1 MLFFTKRIAQQTRFD
16 FSIELDFA
24 TRQKSRF
31 RAQLDNGEAIG
42 IDLPRTGVLEDGAC
56 LTNQHNQVLRIVA
69 SKEPLMQV
77 RHDDAFTLMKAAY
90 HLGNRHVPLMLTP
103 QALFFEPDHVLKDM
117 LVAMGLEV
125 TQVEVAFNPETGAYQ
140 GHSHSHGHSHNGHE
154 H

>member
-42 IDLPRTGVLEDGAC
+42 IDLPRIGVLEDGEC
-56 LTNQHNQVLRIVA
+56 LTNQHKQVLRIVA
-69 SKEPLMQV
+69 AKETLMQV
-77 RHDDAFTLMKAAY
+77 CHDDAFILMKAAY

-140 GHSHSHGHSHNGHE
+140 GHSHSHDHSHNGHE

>member
-1 MLFFTKRIAQQTRFD
+1 MLFFTKRIAQQTQFD
-16 FSIELDFA
+16 FSIELDLA

-31 RAQLDNGEAIG
+31 RAQLNNGESIG
-42 IDLPRTGVLEDGAC
+42 VDLPRTGVLENGAC
-56 LTNQHNQVLRIVA
+56 LTNQHKQVLRIVA

-77 RHDDAFTLMKAAY
+77 CHDDAFTLMKAAY

-125 TQVEVAFNPETGAYQ
+125 TQVDAAFDPETGAYQ
-140 GHSHSHGHSHNGHE
+140 GHSHSHSHHGHE